1 MAKHNA
7 RIGSMF
13 NQHRRTLMRA
23 GTLLLALLLLAASG
37 WAQDFVNSGTLTNY
51 GTLKIKANLV
61 NTATGVI
68 NNTST
73 GKIRF
78 TSNTGQFRNA
88 QSNIANITNNGWFI
102 FEGTD
107 NSPTHKLFTDGTG
120 TNDNFPALGSRCDF
134 RVPGNMRYT
143 ASSGTQN
150 VQARYYTN
158 LEMDGPSAK
167 AIPDAVYV
175 SGIYNVVDGSGN
187 RTYSG
192 TFYYDGTGDQTIFAE
207 TATSGSVNRY
217 NNLEIRTGSGACA
230 VGTSTKTIADN
241 QTISLIGDFFS
252 AAGTTLALE
261 GQLFAVNATA
271 NGPIT
276 INDPT
281 PGTTFAELRTT
292 GTATYAA
299 NVTVTAGLFNVAGG
313 TATVQSGAT
322 LSLANSTNAQLQLGA
337 NTTLDIAGVLQN
349 NLPARTNWTFDATST
364 IRFTRI
370 ADGQTIPYTVATNP
384 YGNVYTSGG
393 TKGTEAGGDVVMA
406 GDNLTVES
414 GNITVASTR
423 VWNMTSTSPTVTVTY
438 SGAGANSEIVGKMQ
452 RVISSTGVPYTFNNA
467 QTRVTFTA
475 GTLPTTMTLAV
486 LPQTNPN
493 NYDNTKDVRRK
504 VTVSWSGND
513 NWTATFRVGYKESD
527 IPSGTWDASVS
538 QSNLRFY
545 ESPTPPPPPGTPEK
559 VSTGYSYNRLAA
571 SGADLGYIELAGIR
585 GTADPAPN
593 GRGFITSGN
602 DLLLRGGPS
611 VFYAIASGRWSNPA
625 TWDEG
630 VEPSPS
636 DEVVIDGFTVHAG
649 YVRTIDNYAVN
660 EAYPTQLAA
669 KITIVGSSPN
679 SALLFGSTTGPKT
692 FSLNM
697 AAAGELINNRFG
709 TATITDGTPDTGNSP
724 IDAGLVV
731 YTTSGNEITLKA
743 KSLQNNGTLFNFGE
757 IEVGP

>member
-1 MAKHNA
+1 
-7 RIGSMF
+7 MF

-37 WAQDFVNSGTLTNY
+37 WAQDFVNSGTLNNY
-51 GTLKIKANLV
+51 GTLTIKANLV
-61 NTATGVI
+61 NTSTGVI
-68 NNTST
+68 NNATST
-73 GKIRF
+73 ARIRF

-88 QSNIANITNNGWFI
+88 QSNIANIINNGWFI

-107 NSPTHKLFTDGTG
+107 NQFTDGTG
-120 TNDNFPALGSRCDF
+120 NASGSTALGVACNF

-143 ASSGTQN
+143 ASAGTQN

-175 SGIYNVVDGSGN
+175 SGTYTAAGGN

-192 TFYYDGTGDQTIFAE
+192 TFYYDGTGNQTIFAE

-217 NNLEIRTGSGACA
+217 NNLAIMTGSGACA

-241 QTISLIGDFFS
+241 QTISLMGDFSS

-313 TATVQSGAT
+313 TATVQSGVT
-322 LSLANSTNAQLQLGA
+322 LSLANSTNAQLQLGGG
-337 NTTLDIAGVLQN
+337 TTLDIAGVLQN
-349 NLPARTNWTFDATST
+349 SLPARTNWTFDGTST
-364 IRFTRI
+364 IRFTST
-370 ADGQTIPYTVATNP
+370 AAGQTIPYTVATNP

-393 TKGTEAGGDVVMA
+393 TKSTESGGDVVMA
-406 GDNLTVES
+406 GNLTVES
-414 GNITVASTR
+414 DNITVASTR
-423 VWNMTSTSPTVTVTY
+423 VWNMTNASATVTY
-438 SGAGANSEIVGKMQ
+438 SGAGANSEIVGQMQ
-452 RVISSTGVPYTFNNA
+452 RAISGTGPYTFNNDKT
-467 QTRVTFTA
+467 QVTFTA

-486 LPQTNPN
+486 FPLTNPN
-493 NYDNTKDVRRK
+493 NYDNTKDVQRK
-504 VTVSWSGND
+504 VTVSWSGSN
-513 NWTATFRVGYKESD
+513 NWTATFRVGYKESE
-527 IPSGTWDASVS
+527 IPSGVD
-538 QSNLRFY
+538 QSSLRFY
-545 ESPTPPPPPGTPEK
+545 ESPTSGTPEK
-559 VSTGYSYNRLAA
+559 VSTGNPYNRSAA
-571 SGADLGYIELAGIR
+571 AGANLGYIELAGIQ
-585 GTADPAPN
+585 GTAAAVPN
-593 GRGFITSGN
+593 GFRYITSGN

-611 VFYAIASGRWSNPA
+611 VFYAIRSGRWSNPN

-630 VEPSPS
+630 AEPSPS

-649 YVRTIDNYAVN
+649 YVRTIDNYAFD

-669 KITIVGSSPN
+669 KITIGSSPN
-679 SALLFGSTTGPKT
+679 SALLFGSTTVPKT

-697 AAAGELINNRFG
+697 AAAGELINNRVG
-709 TATITDGTPDTGNSP
+709 TATITNGTPDTGSSP

>member
-1 MAKHNA
+1 MSNKAANTTMAKHNA

-37 WAQDFVNSGTLTNY
+37 WAQNFENSGTLTNY
-51 GTLKIKANLV
+51 GTLTIKANLV
-61 NTATGVI
+61 NTSTGVI
-68 NNTST
+68 NNATST
-73 GKIRF
+73 ARIRF
-78 TSNTGQFRNA
+78 TSNTGKFQNE
-88 QSNIANITNNGWFI
+88 QPDITKITNNGWFI

-107 NSPTHKLFTDGTG
+107 NKFTDLTG
-120 TNDNFPALGSRCDF
+120 NVNGSTALGWACNF

-175 SGIYNVVDGSGN
+175 SGTYNVVDGSGN

-207 TATSGSVNRY
+207 TATSGSFNRY

-230 VGTSTKTIADN
+230 AGTSTKTIADDK
-241 QTISLIGDFFS
+241 TISLMGNFS
-252 AAGTTLALE
+252 SATQTTLELK

-281 PGTTFAELRTT
+281 PGTTLAELRTT

-313 TATVQSGAT
+313 TATVQSGVT
-322 LSLANSTNAQLQLGA
+322 LSLANSTNAQLQLGGG
-337 NTTLDIAGVLQN
+337 TTLDIAGVLQN

-364 IRFTRI
+364 IRFTST
-370 ADGQTIPYTVATNP
+370 AAGQTIPYTVASNP

-393 TKGTEAGGDVVMA
+393 TKSTEASGDVVMA
-406 GDNLTVES
+406 GNLTVES
-414 GNITVASTR
+414 GDITVASTR
-423 VWNMTSTSPTVTVTY
+423 VWNMTSASATVTY

-467 QTRVTFTA
+467 QTQVTFTA

-486 LPQTNPN
+486 FPLTNPN
-493 NYDNTKDVRRK
+493 NYDNTKDVQRK
-504 VTVSWSGND
+504 VTVSWSGD
-513 NWTATFRVGYKESD
+513 GWTATFRVGYKESE
-527 IPSGTWDASVS
+527 IPSGVD
-538 QSNLRFY
+538 QSSLRFY
-545 ESPTPPPPPGTPEK
+545 ESPTSGTPEK
-559 VSTGYSYNRLAA
+559 VSTGNPYNRSAA
-571 SGADLGYIELAGIR
+571 AGANLGYIELAGIQ
-585 GTADPAPN
+585 GTAAAVPN
-593 GRGFITSGN
+593 GFRYITSGN

-611 VFYAIASGRWSNPA
+611 VFYPIASGRWSNPA

-636 DEVVIDGFTVHAG
+636 DEVVINGFTVHVG
-649 YVRTIDNYAVN
+649 YVRTIDNYNVN
-660 EAYPTQLAA
+660 EAYPNQLAA
-669 KITIVGSSPN
+669 RITIGSSPN
-679 SALLFGSTTGPKT
+679 SALLFGSTSGAKT
-692 FSLNM
+692 FSLNVG
-697 AAAGELINNRFG
+697 AGVPGEIINNRAG
-709 TATITDGTPDTGNSP
+709 TATITSGTPDTGNSP

-731 YTTSGNEITLKA
+731 YTTTGNEITLQA

>member
-1 MAKHNA
+1 MSNNAANAMMAKHNA

-13 NQHRRTLMRA
+13 NQYRRTLMRA

-37 WAQDFVNSGTLTNY
+37 WAQHDFVNSGTLTNY

-78 TSNTGQFRNA
+78 VSNTGQFRNA
-88 QSNIANITNNGWFI
+88 QTNIANITNNGLFI

-107 NSPTHKLFTDGTG
+107 NLFTDGTG
-120 TNDNFPALGSRCDF
+120 TNHNFPALGSRCDF

-158 LEMDGPSAK
+158 LEMDGASAK

-175 SGIYNVVDGSGN
+175 SGTYNVTAASGN

-192 TFYYDGTGDQTIFAE
+192 TFYYDGTGNQTIFAE

-217 NNLEIRTGSGACA
+217 NNLAIMTGSGACA

-241 QTISLIGDFFS
+241 QTISLMGDFSS
-252 AAGTTLALE
+252 ATQTTLALE

-281 PGTTFAELRTT
+281 PGTTSAELRTT
-292 GTATYAA
+292 GTATYAD

-313 TATVQSGAT
+313 TATVQSGVT
-322 LSLANSTNAQLQLGA
+322 LSLANSTNAQLQLGGG
-337 NTTLDIAGVLQN
+337 TTLDIAGVLQN
-349 NLPARTNWTFDATST
+349 SLPARTNWTYDVTST
-364 IRFTRI
+364 IRFTST
-370 ADGQTIPYTVATNP
+370 AAGQTIPYTVASNP

-393 TKGTEAGGDVVMA
+393 TKSTEASGDVVMA
-406 GDNLTVES
+406 GNLTVES
-414 GNITVASTR
+414 DNITVASTR
-423 VWNMTSTSPTVTVTY
+423 VWNMTNASATVTY

-452 RVISSTGVPYTFNNA
+452 RAISGTGLYIFNNA
-467 QTRVTFTA
+467 QTRVNFTA
-475 GTLPTTMTLAV
+475 GTLPTTMTLEV
-486 LPQTNPN
+486 LPGVNPN
-493 NYDNTKDVRRK
+493 NYNGATDVQRK
-504 VTVSWSGND
+504 VTVSWGGSN
-513 NWTATFRVGYKESD
+513 NWTATFRVGYKASEV
-527 IPSGTWDASVS
+527 PSGID
-538 QSNLRFY
+538 QSSLRFY
-545 ESPTPPPPPGTPEK
+545 ESPSSGSPEK
-559 VSTGYSYNRLAA
+559 VSTGYAYTRSAA
-571 SGADLGYIELAGIR
+571 AGANLGYIELAGIQGT
-585 GTADPAPN
+585 GTAVPN
-593 GRGFITSGN
+593 GFGYITSGN

-611 VFYAIASGRWSNPA
+611 VIYAIASGRWSNPA

-660 EAYPTQLAA
+660 EATPTQLAA
-669 KITIVGSSPN
+669 KITIGSSPN
-679 SALLFGSTTGPKT
+679 SALLFGSTSGAKT
-692 FSLNM
+692 FSLNVG
-697 AAAGELINNRFG
+697 AGVPGEIINNRAG
-709 TATITDGTPDTGNSP
+709 TATITSGTPDTGNSP

-731 YTTSGNEITLKA
+731 YTTSGNEITLQA

>member
-61 NTATGVI
+61 NTATGEI

-88 QSNIANITNNGWFI
+88 QPDITKITNNGWFI

-107 NSPTHKLFTDGTG
+107 NLFTDGTG
-120 TNDNFPALGSRCDF
+120 NPNILPALGVACNF

-143 ASSGTQN
+143 ASAGTQN

-158 LEMDGPSAK
+158 LEMDGPSQK
-167 AIPDAVYV
+167 EIPDAVYV

-192 TFYYDGTGDQTIFAE
+192 TFYYDGTDNQTIFAE
-207 TATSGSVNRY
+207 TFTSGTVNRY
-217 NNLEIRTGSGACA
+217 NNLEIRTGSGTCA
-230 VGTSTKTIADN
+230 DPAVTSIKKIADN
-241 QTISLIGDFFS
+241 KTISLRGNFS
-252 AAGTTLALE
+252 SADNRTTLLLE
-261 GQLFAVNATA
+261 GQLFAVNVTA

-281 PGTTFAELRTT
+281 PDETFAELRTT

-299 NVTVTAGLFNVAGG
+299 DVTVTAGLFNVADG
-313 TATVQSGAT
+313 TATVQSGVT
-322 LSLANSTNAQLQLGA
+322 LSLANSTDAKLQLDAGA
-337 NTTLDIAGVLQN
+337 TLDIAGVLEN
-349 NLPARTNWTFDATST
+349 NLPARTNWTFDANST
-364 IRFTRI
+364 IRFTST
-370 ADGQTIPYTVATNP
+370 AAGQTIPYTVASNP

-393 TKGTEAGGDVVMA
+393 TKSTQAGGDVVMA
-406 GDNLTVES
+406 GNLRVES
-414 GNITVASTR
+414 DNITVASTR
-423 VWNMTSTSPTVTVTY
+423 VWNMTSASATVTY
-438 SGAGANSEIVGKMQ
+438 SGAGVNSEIVGQMQ
-452 RVISSTGVPYTFNNA
+452 RAISGTGSYTFNNA
-467 QTRVTFTA
+467 ETRVNFTA

-486 LPQTNPN
+486 FPQISPN
-493 NYDNTKDVRRK
+493 NYDNTKDVQRK
-504 VTVSWSGND
+504 VTVSWSGSN
-513 NWTATFRVGYKESD
+513 NWTATFRVGYKTSD
-527 IPSGTWDASVS
+527 IPAGTWDPSVS

-545 ESPTPPPPPGTPEK
+545 ESPTAGTPEK
-559 VSTGYSYNRLAA
+559 VSTGYAYTRSAA
-571 SGADLGYIELAGIR
+571 SGANLGYIELAGIQ
-585 GTADPAPN
+585 GTAAAVPN
-593 GRGFITSGN
+593 GFGYITSGN

-611 VFYAIASGRWSNPA
+611 VFYAIRSGRWSNPA

-630 VEPSPS
+630 VEPSPW

-649 YVRTIDNYAVN
+649 YRRDIDGWTDAEAHPN
-660 EAYPTQLAA
+660 ELAA
-669 KITIVGSSPN
+669 KITIGSLPN
-679 SALLFGSTTGPKT
+679 SALLFGSDSGPKT

-697 AAAGELINNRFG
+697 AAAGELINNRVG
-709 TATITDGTPDTGNSP
+709 TATITSGTPDTGNSP

-731 YTTSGNEITLKA
+731 YTTSGREITLKA
-743 KSLQNNGTLFNFGE
+743 KSLRNNGTLFNFGE

>member
-7 RIGSMF
+7 RSRSMF
-13 NQHRRTLMRA
+13 NQQRRTLMRA

-37 WAQDFVNSGTLTNY
+37 WAQDLVNSGTLTNH

-68 NNTST
+68 DNTST

-78 TSNTGQFRNA
+78 TSNTGEFRNA
-88 QSNIANITNNGWFI
+88 QTNIANIINNGWFI

-107 NSPTHKLFTDGTG
+107 NRFTDNTPGNPNPNGPT
-120 TNDNFPALGSRCDF
+120 ALGVACNF
-134 RVPGNMRYT
+134 RVPGNMRYF
-143 ASSGTQN
+143 ASTGTQN

-158 LEMDGPSAK
+158 LEMDGASQK

-175 SGIYNVVDGSGN
+175 SGTYNVTTSSGN

-217 NNLEIRTGSGACA
+217 NNLAIMTGSGACA

-241 QTISLIGDFFS
+241 QTISLIGDFSS

-322 LSLANSTNAQLQLGA
+322 LSLANSTNAQLQLGSG
-337 NTTLDIAGVLQN
+337 TTLDIAGVLQN
-349 NLPARTNWTFDATST
+349 NLPTRTNWTFDATST
-364 IRFTRI
+364 IRFTSI
-370 ADGQTIPYTVATNP
+370 AAGQTIPYTVASNP
-384 YGNVYTSGG
+384 YGNVYTSGD
-393 TKGTEAGGDVVMA
+393 TKSTESGGDVIMA
-406 GDNLTVES
+406 GNLTVES
-414 GNITVASTR
+414 DNITVATGG
-423 VWNMTSTSPTVTVTY
+423 VWNMTSASASVTY
-438 SGAGANSEIVGKMQ
+438 SGAGANSEIVGQMQ
-452 RVISSTGVPYTFNNA
+452 RAISGTGAYTFNNA
-467 QTRVTFTA
+467 QTIVTFTA

-493 NYDNTKDVRRK
+493 NYDNTKDVQRK
-504 VTVSWSGND
+504 VTVSWAVNN
-513 NWTATFRVGYKESD
+513 NWTATFRVGYKASD
-527 IPSGTWDASVS
+527 IPTTWDASVS

-545 ESPTPPPPPGTPEK
+545 ESPTAGTPEK
-559 VSTGYSYNRLAA
+559 VATGNAYSRSAA
-571 SGADLGYIELAGIR
+571 SGANLGYIELAGIQ
-585 GTADPAPN
+585 GTGTPVPN
-593 GRGFITSGN
+593 GFGNITSGN

-611 VFYAIASGRWSNPA
+611 VFYAITSGRWSNPG

-630 VEPSPS
+630 QEPSPS
-636 DEVVIDGFTVHAG
+636 DEVVIDGITVHVG

-660 EAYPTQLAA
+660 EANPTQLAA
-669 KITIVGSSPN
+669 KVTIGNSSN
-679 SALLFGSTTGPKT
+679 SALLFGSTSGPKT

-697 AAAGELINNRFG
+697 AAAGELINNRAG
-709 TATITDGTPDTGNSP
+709 TATITSGTPDTGNSP

-731 YTTSGNEITLKA
+731 YTTSGNEITLIA
-743 KSLQNNGTLFNFGE
+743 KSLQNTGTLFNFGE

>member
-7 RIGSMF
+7 RIGGMF

-37 WAQDFVNSGTLTNY
+37 WAQDFVNSGTLTNH

-61 NTATGVI
+61 NTLNGVI

-73 GKIRF
+73 GRIRF
-78 TSNTGQFRNA
+78 VSNTGQFRNE
-88 QSNIANITNNGWFI
+88 QPDITKITNNGWFI

-120 TNDNFPALGSRCDF
+120 TNDNFPALGSRCNF

-158 LEMDGPSAK
+158 LEMDGASAK

-175 SGIYNVVDGSGN
+175 SGTYTAAGGN

-192 TFYYDGTGDQTIFAE
+192 TFYYDGTDNQTIFAE

-217 NNLEIRTGSGACA
+217 NNLAIMTGSGDCA
-230 VGTSTKTIADN
+230 AAGTSTKTIADN
-241 QTISLIGDFFS
+241 KTISLIGDFFS
-252 AAGTTLALE
+252 ADNRTTLLLQ
-261 GQLFAVNATA
+261 GQLFAVNVTA

-281 PGTTFAELRTT
+281 PDETFAELRTT
-292 GTATYAA
+292 GTATTYAA
-299 NVTVTAGLFNVAGG
+299 NVTVTAGLFKVADGR
-313 TATVQSGAT
+313 ATVQST
-322 LSLANSTNAQLQLGA
+322 LSLANSTYAQLQLDAGA
-337 NTTLDIAGVLQN
+337 MLDIEGELEN
-349 NLPARTNWTFDATST
+349 NLLARTNWTFDATST
-364 IRFTRI
+364 IRFTKI
-370 ADGQTIPYTVATNP
+370 ADGQTIPYTVASNP

-393 TKGTEAGGDVVMA
+393 TKSTESGGDVVMA
-406 GDNLTVES
+406 GNLTVES

-423 VWNMTSTSPTVTVTY
+423 VWNMTNPSATVTY
-438 SGAGANSEIVGKMQ
+438 SGAGENSEIIGKMQ
-452 RVISSTGVPYTFNNA
+452 RTISGTGLYIFNNDK
-467 QTRVTFTA
+467 TRVTFTA

-486 LPQTNPN
+486 FPQTDPN
-493 NYDNTKDVRRK
+493 NYDNTKDVQRK
-504 VTVSWSGND
+504 VTVSWDGSN
-513 NWTATFRVGYKESD
+513 NWTATFRVGYKTSD
-527 IPSGTWDASVS
+527 IPSTWDASVS

-545 ESPTPPPPPGTPEK
+545 ESPTSGTPEK
-559 VSTGYSYNRLAA
+559 VSTGYPYTRSAA
-571 SGADLGYIELAGIR
+571 SGANLGYIELAGIQ
-585 GTADPAPN
+585 GTAAAVPN
-593 GRGFITSGN
+593 GFGYITSGN

-611 VFYAIASGRWSNPA
+611 VFYAIRSGRWSNPN

-630 VEPSPS
+630 AEPSPW
-636 DEVVIDGFTVHAG
+636 DEVVIDGYTVHAG
-649 YVRTIDNYAVN
+649 YKRAIDDWDDD

-669 KITIVGSSPN
+669 KITIGSSLN
-679 SALLFGSTTGPKT
+679 SALLFGSDGGSKT

-709 TATITDGTPDTGNSP
+709 TETITDGTPNTGSSP

-731 YTTSGNEITLKA
+731 YTTSGREITLKA

>member
-13 NQHRRTLMRA
+13 NQYRRTLMRA

-37 WAQDFVNSGTLTNY
+37 WAQDFVNSGTLTNH

-61 NTATGVI
+61 NTSTGVI
-68 NNTST
+68 NNT
-73 GKIRF
+73 GRIRF

-107 NSPTHKLFTDGTG
+107 NLFTDGTG

-175 SGIYNVVDGSGN
+175 SGTYTAAGGN

-207 TATSGSVNRY
+207 TATSGSFNRY

-230 VGTSTKTIADN
+230 AGTSTKTIADN
-241 QTISLIGDFFS
+241 ETISLMGNFS
-252 AAGTTLALE
+252 SATQTTLELK

-271 NGPIT
+271 SGPIT

-281 PGTTFAELRTT
+281 PGTTLAELRTT

-313 TATVQSGAT
+313 TATVQSGVT
-322 LSLANSTNAQLQLGA
+322 LSLANSTNAQLQLGGG
-337 NTTLDIAGVLQN
+337 TTLDIAGVLQN

-364 IRFTRI
+364 IRFTST
-370 ADGQTIPYTVATNP
+370 AAGQTIPYTVASNP

-393 TKGTEAGGDVVMA
+393 TKSTEASGDVVMA
-406 GDNLTVES
+406 GNLTVES
-414 GNITVASTR
+414 GDITVASTR
-423 VWNMTSTSPTVTVTY
+423 VWNMTSASATVTY

-467 QTRVTFTA
+467 QTQVTFTA

-493 NYDNTKDVRRK
+493 NYYDPTKDVQRQ
-504 VTVSWSGND
+504 VTVSWSGSND
-513 NWTATFRVGYKESD
+513 WTATFRVGYKESEVPGGVD
-527 IPSGTWDASVS
+527 
-538 QSNLRFY
+538 QSSLRFY
-545 ESPTPPPPPGTPEK
+545 ESPSSGPLEK
-559 VSTGYSYNRLAA
+559 VSTGYAYTRSAA
-571 SGADLGYIELAGIR
+571 SGANLGYIQLAGIQGI
-585 GTADPAPN
+585 GTPVPN
-593 GRGFITSGN
+593 GFRYITSGN
-602 DLLLRGGPS
+602 ELLLRGGPS
-611 VFYAIASGRWSNPA
+611 VFYPIASGRWSNPA

-636 DEVVIDGFTVHAG
+636 DEVVINGFTVHVG
-649 YVRTIDNYAVN
+649 YVRTIDNYNVN
-660 EAYPTQLAA
+660 EAYPNQLAA
-669 KITIVGSSPN
+669 RITIGSSPN
-679 SALLFGSTTGPKT
+679 SALLFGSTSGAKT
-692 FSLNM
+692 FSLNVG
-697 AAAGELINNRFG
+697 AGVPGEIINNRAG
-709 TATITDGTPDTGNSP
+709 TATITSGTPDTGNSP

-731 YTTSGNEITLKA
+731 YTTTGNEITLQA

>member
-37 WAQDFVNSGTLTNY
+37 WAQDFVNSGTLTNH
-51 GTLKIKANLV
+51 GTLRIRANLV

-73 GKIRF
+73 GRIRF
-78 TSNTGQFRNA
+78 VSNTGQFRNE

-107 NSPTHKLFTDGTG
+107 NLFTDGTG
-120 TNDNFPALGSRCDF
+120 NASGSTALGVACNF

-158 LEMDGPSAK
+158 LELDGPSAK

-175 SGIYNVVDGSGN
+175 SGTYNVTAASGN

-217 NNLEIRTGSGACA
+217 NNLAIMTGSGACA

-241 QTISLIGDFFS
+241 QTISLMGDFSS

-261 GQLFAVNATA
+261 GQLFAVNVTA

-281 PGTTFAELRTT
+281 PGTTLAELRTT

-313 TATVQSGAT
+313 TATVQSTST

-337 NTTLDIAGVLQN
+337 GTTLDIAGVLQN

-364 IRFTRI
+364 IRFTST
-370 ADGQTIPYTVATNP
+370 AAGQTIPYTVASNP

-393 TKGTEAGGDVVMA
+393 TKSTESGGDVVMA
-406 GDNLTVES
+406 GNLTVES
-414 GNITVASTR
+414 DNITVASTR
-423 VWNMTSTSPTVTVTY
+423 VWNMTNASATVTY
-438 SGAGANSEIVGKMQ
+438 SGAGANSEIVGQMQ
-452 RVISSTGVPYTFNNA
+452 RAISGTGSYTFNNA
-467 QTRVTFTA
+467 QTRVNFTA

-486 LPQTNPN
+486 FPQTSPN
-493 NYDNTKDVRRK
+493 NYDNTKDVQRK
-504 VTVSWSGND
+504 VTVSWSGSN
-513 NWTATFRVGYKESD
+513 NWTATFRVGYKTSD
-527 IPSGTWDASVS
+527 IPGTWDPSVN

-545 ESPTPPPPPGTPEK
+545 ESPSSGTPEK
-559 VSTGYSYNRLAA
+559 VSTGNPYNRSAA
-571 SGADLGYIELAGIR
+571 VGPNLGYIELAGIQGT
-585 GTADPAPN
+585 GTAVPN
-593 GRGFITSGN
+593 GFGYITSGN

-611 VFYAIASGRWSNPA
+611 VIYAIAHGRWSNPN

-660 EAYPTQLAA
+660 EAYPTQLAT
-669 KITIVGSSPN
+669 KITIGSSPN
-679 SALLFGSTTGPKT
+679 SALLFGSTSGPKT
-692 FSLNM
+692 FSLNVG
-697 AAAGELINNRFG
+697 AGVPGEIINNRAG
-709 TATITDGTPDTGNSP
+709 TATITSGTPDTGNSP

-731 YTTSGNEITLKA
+731 YTTSGNEITLQA

>member
-13 NQHRRTLMRA
+13 NQHRHTLMRA

-37 WAQDFVNSGTLTNY
+37 WAQDFVNSGTLTNH
-51 GTLKIKANLV
+51 GTLRIRANLV
-61 NTATGVI
+61 NTSTGVI

-73 GKIRF
+73 GRIRF
-78 TSNTGQFRNA
+78 VSNTGQFRNA

-107 NSPTHKLFTDGTG
+107 NLFTDGTG
-120 TNDNFPALGSRCDF
+120 NASGSTALGVACDF

-143 ASSGTQN
+143 ASAGTQN
-150 VQARYYTN
+150 AQARYYTN

-175 SGIYNVVDGSGN
+175 SGTYNVTATSGN

-192 TFYYDGTGDQTIFAE
+192 TFYYDGTGPQTIFAE
-207 TATSGSVNRY
+207 TAASGPDNRY
-217 NNLEIRTGSGACA
+217 NNLAIMTGSGACA
-230 VGTSTKTIADN
+230 AGTSTKTIADN
-241 QTISLIGDFFS
+241 QTISLLGDFSS
-252 AAGTTLALE
+252 ADNRTTLLLE
-261 GQLFAVNATA
+261 GQLFAVNVTA

-292 GTATYAA
+292 GIATYYAA

-322 LSLANSTNAQLQLGA
+322 LSLANSTNANLQLGA
-337 NTTLDIAGVLQN
+337 NTTLDIAGDLQN
-349 NLPARTNWTFDATST
+349 NLPARTNWNFDATST
-364 IRFTRI
+364 IGFTRT
-370 ADGQTIPYTVATNP
+370 ADGQTIPYTVASNP

-393 TKGTEAGGDVVMA
+393 TKSTESGGDVIMA
-406 GDNLTVES
+406 GNLTVQS
-414 GNITVASTR
+414 DSIAVASTR
-423 VWNMTSTSPTVTVTY
+423 VWNMTNPSATVTY
-438 SGAGANSEIVGKMQ
+438 SGAGANSEIVGQMQ
-452 RVISSTGVPYTFNNA
+452 RAISNTPGPSYTFNNA
-467 QTRVTFTA
+467 QTQVTFTA
-475 GTLPTTMTLAV
+475 GTPPTTMTLAV
-486 LPQTNPN
+486 FPRNNPN
-493 NYDNTKDVRRK
+493 HYDNTTDVQRR
-504 VTVSWSGND
+504 VTVSWSGSN
-513 NWTATFRVGYKESD
+513 NWTATFRVGYKTSD
-527 IPSGTWDASVS
+527 IPTTWGTSVN

-545 ESPTPPPPPGTPEK
+545 ESPATNPPPPGTPEK
-559 VSTGYSYNRLAA
+559 VSTANQYNRSAA
-571 SGADLGYIELAGIR
+571 SGANLGYIELAGIQGT
-585 GTADPAPN
+585 GTAAPN
-593 GRGFITSGN
+593 GRGFIASGN

-611 VFYAIASGRWSNPA
+611 VFYPIASGRWSNPN

-636 DEVVIDGFTVHAG
+636 DEVVINGFTVHVG
-649 YVRTIDNYAVN
+649 YVRAIDNYSVN
-660 EAYPTQLAA
+660 EAYPNQLAA
-669 KITIVGSSPN
+669 KITIGSSPN
-679 SALLFGSTTGPKT
+679 SALLFGSTSGAKT
-692 FSLNM
+692 FSLNVG
-697 AAAGELINNRFG
+697 AGVPGEIINNRAG
-709 TATITDGTPDTGNSP
+709 TATITSGTPDTGSSP

-731 YTTSGNEITLKA
+731 YTTSGNEITLQA

>member
-37 WAQDFVNSGTLTNY
+37 WAQDFVNSGTLTNH

-61 NTATGVI
+61 NTSTGVI
-68 NNTST
+68 NNATST
-73 GKIRF
+73 GRIRF
-78 TSNTGQFRNA
+78 TSNTGQFRNE
-88 QSNIANITNNGWFI
+88 QPDITKITNNGWFI

-107 NSPTHKLFTDGTG
+107 NLFTDGTG
-120 TNDNFPALGSRCDF
+120 NASGSTALGVACNF

-143 ASSGTQN
+143 ASSGIQN

-175 SGIYNVVDGSGN
+175 SGTYNVTAASGN

-192 TFYYDGTGDQTIFAE
+192 TFYYDGTGNQTIFAE
-207 TATSGSVNRY
+207 TSASGPNNIY

-230 VGTSTKTIADN
+230 AGTSTKTIADD
-241 QTISLIGDFFS
+241 QTISLLGNFSS
-252 AAGTTLALE
+252 AAGTTLLLQ
-261 GQLFAVNATA
+261 GQLFAVNVTA

-281 PGTTFAELRTT
+281 PGTTLAELRTT
-292 GTATYAA
+292 GTATYAD

-313 TATVQSGAT
+313 TATVQSTST
-322 LSLANSTNAQLQLGA
+322 LSLANSTDAKLQLGA

-349 NLPARTNWTFDATST
+349 NFPARTNWNFDVTST
-364 IRFTRI
+364 IRFTST
-370 ADGQTIPYTVATNP
+370 ADGQTIPYTVETNP
-384 YGNVYTSGG
+384 YGNVHTSGG
-393 TKGTEAGGDVVMA
+393 TKSTESGGDVVMA
-406 GDNLTVES
+406 GNLTVES
-414 GNITVASTR
+414 DNITVASTR
-423 VWNMTSTSPTVTVTY
+423 VWNMTSTLPTVTVTY

-452 RVISSTGVPYTFNNA
+452 RKISGAGPYIFNNA
-467 QTRVTFTA
+467 QTQVTFTD
-475 GTLPTTMTLAV
+475 GTPPTTMTLAV

-493 NYDNTKDVRRK
+493 NYDNTKDVQRK
-504 VTVSWSGND
+504 VTVSWDGSN
-513 NWTATFRVGYKESD
+513 NWKATFRVGYKESD
-527 IPSGTWDASVS
+527 IPSGTWNPSVS

-545 ESPTPPPPPGTPEK
+545 ESPTAGTPEK
-559 VSTGYSYNRLAA
+559 VSTGNAYTRSPAA
-571 SGADLGYIELAGIR
+571 GANLGYIELAGIQGT
-585 GTADPAPN
+585 GTAVPN
-593 GRGFITSGN
+593 GFGNITSGN

-611 VFYAIASGRWSNPA
+611 VFYAIRSGRWSNPN

-649 YVRTIDNYAVN
+649 YVRETDNYTGA
-660 EAYPTQLAA
+660 EEYPERLAA
-669 KITIVGSSPN
+669 KITIGDRDN
-679 SALLFGSTTGPKT
+679 SALLFGSPINDRPKT

-697 AAAGELINNRFG
+697 AAAGELINNHFG
-709 TATITDGTPDTGNSP
+709 TATITDGEPDTSNSP

-731 YTTSGNEITLKA
+731 YNGITLQA
-743 KSLQNNGTLFNFGE
+743 KSLRNNGTLFNFGE

>member
-1 MAKHNA
+1 
-7 RIGSMF
+7 
-13 NQHRRTLMRA
+13 MRA

-37 WAQDFVNSGTLTNY
+37 WAQDFVNSGTLTNH
-51 GTLKIKANLV
+51 GTLNINANLV

-73 GKIRF
+73 GNIRF

-102 FEGTD
+102 FRGT
-107 NSPTHKLFTDGTG
+107 NNQFTDGTG
-120 TNDNFPALGSRCDF
+120 NASGSTALGVACNF

-143 ASSGTQN
+143 ASAGTQN

-175 SGIYNVVDGSGN
+175 SGTYNVTAASGN

-192 TFYYDGTGDQTIFAE
+192 TFYYDGTGPQTIFAE

-217 NNLEIRTGSGACA
+217 NNLAIMTGSGACA
-230 VGTSTKTIADN
+230 AGTSTKTIADN
-241 QTISLIGDFFS
+241 QTISLMGDFSS
-252 AAGTTLALE
+252 AAGTTLLLE

-281 PGTTFAELRTT
+281 PGTTLAELRTT

-313 TATVQSGAT
+313 TATVQSTST
-322 LSLANSTNAQLQLGA
+322 LSLANSTNANLQLGA
-337 NTTLDIAGVLQN
+337 GTTLDIAGELQN

-364 IRFTRI
+364 IRFTST
-370 ADGQTIPYTVATNP
+370 AAGQTIPYTVASNP

-393 TKGTEAGGDVVMA
+393 TKSTESGGDVVMA
-406 GDNLTVES
+406 GNLTVES
-414 GNITVASTR
+414 DDITVASTR
-423 VWNMTSTSPTVTVTY
+423 VWNMTTASATVTY
-438 SGAGANSEIVGKMQ
+438 SGAGANSEIVGQMQ
-452 RVISSTGVPYTFNNA
+452 RTISGTGSYTFNNA
-467 QTRVTFTA
+467 ETRVNFTA

-486 LPQTNPN
+486 FPQTNPN
-493 NYDNTKDVRRK
+493 NYDNTRDVQRK
-504 VTVSWSGND
+504 VTVSWGGSN
-513 NWTATFRVGYKESD
+513 NWTATFRVGYKTSD
-527 IPSGTWDASVS
+527 IPGTWDASVS

-545 ESPTPPPPPGTPEK
+545 ESPTAGTPEK
-559 VSTGYSYNRLAA
+559 VSTGNAYNRSAA
-571 SGADLGYIELAGIR
+571 SGANLGYIELAGIQ
-585 GTADPAPN
+585 GTATAVPN
-593 GRGFITSGN
+593 GFGYITSGN

-611 VFYAIASGRWSNPA
+611 VFYAIAHGRWSNPA

-649 YVRTIDNYAVN
+649 YVRTIDNYAVD

-669 KITIVGSSPN
+669 RITIGSSPN
-679 SALLFGSTTGPKT
+679 SALLFGSTSGPRT
-692 FSLNM
+692 FSLNVG
-697 AAAGELINNRFG
+697 AGVPGEIINNRVG
-709 TATITDGTPDTGNSP
+709 TATITSGTPDTGNSP

-731 YTTSGNEITLKA
+731 YTTSGNEITLQA
-743 KSLQNNGTLFNFGE
+743 RSLQNNGTLFNFGE

>member
-37 WAQDFVNSGTLTNY
+37 WAQDFVNSGTLTNH
-51 GTLKIKANLV
+51 GTLRIRANLV

-73 GKIRF
+73 GRIRF
-78 TSNTGQFRNA
+78 VSNTGQFRNA

-107 NSPTHKLFTDGTG
+107 NLFTDGTG
-120 TNDNFPALGSRCDF
+120 SASGSTALGVACNF

-158 LEMDGPSAK
+158 LEMDGASAK

-175 SGIYNVVDGSGN
+175 SGTYTAAGGN

-192 TFYYDGTGDQTIFAE
+192 TFYYDGTDNQTIFAE

-217 NNLEIRTGSGACA
+217 NNLAIMTGSGDCA
-230 VGTSTKTIADN
+230 AAGTSTKTIADN
-241 QTISLIGDFFS
+241 KTISLIGDFFS
-252 AAGTTLALE
+252 ADNRTTLLLK
-261 GQLFAVNATA
+261 GQLFAVNVTA

-281 PGTTFAELRTT
+281 PDETFAELRTT
-292 GTATYAA
+292 GTATTYAA
-299 NVTVTAGLFNVAGG
+299 NVTVTAGLFKVADGR
-313 TATVQSGAT
+313 ATVQST
-322 LSLANSTNAQLQLGA
+322 LSLANSTYAQLQLDAGA
-337 NTTLDIAGVLQN
+337 MLDIEGELEN
-349 NLPARTNWTFDATST
+349 NLLARTNWTFDATST
-364 IRFTRI
+364 IRFTKI
-370 ADGQTIPYTVATNP
+370 ADGQTIPYTVASNP

-393 TKGTEAGGDVVMA
+393 TKSTESGGDVVMA
-406 GDNLTVES
+406 GNLTVES

-423 VWNMTSTSPTVTVTY
+423 VWNMTNPSATVTY
-438 SGAGANSEIVGKMQ
+438 SGAGENSEIIGKMQ
-452 RVISSTGVPYTFNNA
+452 RTISGTGLYIFNNDK
-467 QTRVTFTA
+467 TRVTFTA

-486 LPQTNPN
+486 FPQTDPN
-493 NYDNTKDVRRK
+493 NYDNTKDVQRK
-504 VTVSWSGND
+504 VTVSWDGSN
-513 NWTATFRVGYKESD
+513 NWTATFRVGYKESE
-527 IPSGTWDASVS
+527 IPSGVD
-538 QSNLRFY
+538 QSSLRFY
-545 ESPTPPPPPGTPEK
+545 ESPGTGTPEK
-559 VSTGYSYNRLAA
+559 VSTGNAYIRSAA
-571 SGADLGYIELAGIR
+571 SGANLGFIELAGIQ
-585 GTADPAPN
+585 GTATPAPN
-593 GRGFITSGN
+593 GRGFIASGN

-649 YVRTIDNYAVN
+649 YRRDIDGYDVD

-669 KITIVGSSPN
+669 KITIENRLN

-697 AAAGELINNRFG
+697 AAAGKLINNRDG
-709 TATITDGTPDTGNSP
+709 GATITSGDPDEGDDP

-743 KSLQNNGTLFNFGE
+743 KSLENNGTLFNFGE
-757 IEVGP
+757 IEVGLP

>member
-1 MAKHNA
+1 
-7 RIGSMF
+7 
-13 NQHRRTLMRA
+13 MRA
-23 GTLLLALLLLAASG
+23 GAVLLALLLLAASG
-37 WAQDFVNSGTLTNY
+37 WAQDFVNSGTLTNH
-51 GTLKIKANLV
+51 GTLRIRANLV

-73 GKIRF
+73 GRIRF
-78 TSNTGQFRNA
+78 VSNTGQFRNA
-88 QSNIANITNNGWFI
+88 QSNIANITNNGLFI

-107 NSPTHKLFTDGTG
+107 NLFTDGTG
-120 TNDNFPALGSRCDF
+120 NASGSTALGVACNF

-175 SGIYNVVDGSGN
+175 SGTYNVVGGSGN

-192 TFYYDGTGDQTIFAE
+192 TFYYDGTGPQTIFPE
-207 TATSGSVNRY
+207 TAPTGSDNRY
-217 NNLEIRTGSGACA
+217 NNLDIRTGSGTCA
-230 VGTSTKTIADN
+230 AGTSIKTIADN
-241 QTISLIGDFFS
+241 QTISLLGDFSS
-252 AAGTTLALE
+252 AAGTTLELE
-261 GQLFAVNATA
+261 GQLFAANVTA

-281 PGTTFAELRTT
+281 PAATLAELRTT

-299 NVTVTAGLFNVAGG
+299 DVTVTAGLFNVAGG

-322 LSLANSTNAQLQLGA
+322 LSLANSTNANLRLGA
-337 NTTLDIAGVLQN
+337 NTTLNIAGVLQN
-349 NLPARTNWTFDATST
+349 NLPARTNWTFDGTST
-364 IRFTRI
+364 IGFTST
-370 ADGQTIPYTVATNP
+370 AVGQTIPYTVASNP

-393 TKGTEAGGDVVMA
+393 TKSTEAGGDVVMA
-406 GDNLTVES
+406 GNNLTVES
-414 GNITVASTR
+414 DDITVASTR
-423 VWNMTSTSPTVTVTY
+423 VWNMTNASATVTY
-438 SGAGANSEIVGKMQ
+438 SGAGVNSEIVGQMQ
-452 RVISSTGVPYTFNNA
+452 RAISGTGSYTFNNA
-467 QTRVTFTA
+467 QTRVEFTA
-475 GTLPTTMTLAV
+475 GTLPTTMTLVV
-486 LPQTNPN
+486 LPQFDPN
-493 NYDNTKDVRRK
+493 HYNNATDVRRK
-504 VTVSWSGND
+504 VTVSWSGSN
-513 NWTATFRVGYKESD
+513 NWTATFRVGYKTTD
-527 IPSGTWDASVS
+527 IPNTWVSSVS

-545 ESPTPPPPPGTPEK
+545 ESPATNPPPPGTPEK
-559 VSTGYSYNRLAA
+559 VSTGNPYNRLAA
-571 SGADLGYIELAGIR
+571 SGADLGFIELEGIR
-585 GTADPAPN
+585 GTGRAAPN
-593 GRGFITSGN
+593 GRDSIASGN

-611 VFYAIASGRWSNPA
+611 VFYAIRSGRWSNRN

-649 YVRTIDNYAVN
+649 YVRATDGYGSD
-660 EAYPTQLAA
+660 ETYPTQLAA
-669 KITIVGSSPN
+669 KITIENRPN
-679 SALLFGSTTGPKT
+679 SALLFGSTTGAKT

-697 AAAGELINNRFG
+697 AAAGELINKRVG
-709 TATITDGTPDTGNSP
+709 TATITSGTPDTTNSP

-743 KSLQNNGTLFNFGE
+743 KSLQNDGTLFNFGE

>member
-1 MAKHNA
+1 
-7 RIGSMF
+7 
-13 NQHRRTLMRA
+13 
-23 GTLLLALLLLAASG
+23 
-37 WAQDFVNSGTLTNY
+37 
-51 GTLKIKANLV
+51 
-61 NTATGVI
+61 
-68 NNTST
+68 
-73 GKIRF
+73 
-78 TSNTGQFRNA
+78 
-88 QSNIANITNNGWFI
+88 
-102 FEGTD
+102 
-107 NSPTHKLFTDGTG
+107 
-120 TNDNFPALGSRCDF
+120 
-134 RVPGNMRYT
+134 MRYT

-175 SGIYNVVDGSGN
+175 SGTYNVTAASGN

-192 TFYYDGTGDQTIFAE
+192 TFYYDGTGNQTIFAE

-217 NNLEIRTGSGACA
+217 NNLAIMTGSGACA

-241 QTISLIGDFFS
+241 QTISLMGDFSS
-252 AAGTTLALE
+252 ATQTTLALE

-281 PGTTFAELRTT
+281 PGTTSAELRTT
-292 GTATYAA
+292 GTATYAD

-313 TATVQSGAT
+313 TATVQSGVT

-349 NLPARTNWTFDATST
+349 SLPARTNWTYDVTST
-364 IRFTRI
+364 IRFTST
-370 ADGQTIPYTVATNP
+370 AAGQTIPYTVASNP

-393 TKGTEAGGDVVMA
+393 TKSTEASGDVVMA
-406 GDNLTVES
+406 GNLTVES
-414 GNITVASTR
+414 DNITVASTR
-423 VWNMTSTSPTVTVTY
+423 VWNMTNASATVTY

-452 RVISSTGVPYTFNNA
+452 RAISGTGLYIFNNA
-467 QTRVTFTA
+467 QTRVNFTA
-475 GTLPTTMTLAV
+475 GTLPTTMTLEV
-486 LPQTNPN
+486 LPGVNPN
-493 NYDNTKDVRRK
+493 NYNGATDVQRK
-504 VTVSWSGND
+504 VTVSWGGSN
-513 NWTATFRVGYKESD
+513 NWTATFRVGYKASEV
-527 IPSGTWDASVS
+527 PSGID
-538 QSNLRFY
+538 QSSLRFY
-545 ESPTPPPPPGTPEK
+545 ESPSSGSPEK
-559 VSTGYSYNRLAA
+559 VSTGYAYTRSAA
-571 SGADLGYIELAGIR
+571 AGANLGYIELAGIQGT
-585 GTADPAPN
+585 GTAVPN
-593 GRGFITSGN
+593 GFGYITSGN

-611 VFYAIASGRWSNPA
+611 VIYAIASGRWSNPA

-660 EAYPTQLAA
+660 EATPTQLAA
-669 KITIVGSSPN
+669 KITIGSSPN
-679 SALLFGSTTGPKT
+679 SALLFGSTSGAKT
-692 FSLNM
+692 FSLNVG
-697 AAAGELINNRFG
+697 AGVPGEIINNRAG
-709 TATITDGTPDTGNSP
+709 TATITSGTPDTGNSP

-731 YTTSGNEITLKA
+731 YTTSGNEITLQA

>member
-7 RIGSMF
+7 RSRSMF
-13 NQHRRTLMRA
+13 NQQRRTLMRA

-37 WAQDFVNSGTLTNY
+37 WAQDLVNSGTLTNY

-78 TSNTGQFRNA
+78 TSNTGEFRNA
-88 QSNIANITNNGWFI
+88 QTNIANIINNGWFI

-107 NSPTHKLFTDGTG
+107 NRFTDGSGNPNGST
-120 TNDNFPALGSRCDF
+120 ALGVACDF
-134 RVPGNMRYT
+134 RVPGNMRYF
-143 ASSGTQN
+143 ASTGTQN

-175 SGIYNVVDGSGN
+175 SGTYNVTAASGN

-217 NNLEIRTGSGACA
+217 NNLAIMTGSGACA

-241 QTISLIGDFFS
+241 QTISLIGDFSS

-322 LSLANSTNAQLQLGA
+322 LSLANSTNAQLQLGSG
-337 NTTLDIAGVLQN
+337 TTLDIAGVLQN

-364 IRFTRI
+364 IRFTST
-370 ADGQTIPYTVATNP
+370 AAGQTIPYTVASNP
-384 YGNVYTSGG
+384 YGNVYTSGN
-393 TKGTEAGGDVVMA
+393 TKSTESGGDVIMA
-406 GDNLTVES
+406 GNLTVES
-414 GNITVASTR
+414 DNITVATGR
-423 VWNMTSTSPTVTVTY
+423 VWNMTNASASVTY
-438 SGAGANSEIVGKMQ
+438 SGAGANSEIVGQMQ
-452 RVISSTGVPYTFNNA
+452 RAISGTGSYTFNNA
-467 QTRVTFTA
+467 ETRVNFTA

-486 LPQTNPN
+486 FPQTNPN
-493 NYDNTKDVRRK
+493 NYDNTKDVQRK
-504 VTVSWSGND
+504 VTVSWAGSN

-527 IPSGTWDASVS
+527 IPGTWDASVN
-538 QSNLRFY
+538 QGNLRFY
-545 ESPTPPPPPGTPEK
+545 ESPAAPPVEK
-559 VSTGYSYNRLAA
+559 VATGNPYSRLAA
-571 SGADLGYIELAGIR
+571 SGANLGYIELAGIQ
-585 GTADPAPN
+585 GTATAVPN
-593 GRGFITSGN
+593 GFGYIASGN

-611 VFYAIASGRWSNPA
+611 VFYAIAHGRWSNPA

-649 YVRTIDNYAVN
+649 YVRTIDNYTGN
-660 EAYPTQLAA
+660 EAYPNQLAA
-669 KITIVGSSPN
+669 KVTIGSSPN
-679 SALLFGSTTGPKT
+679 SALLFGSTAGPKT
-692 FSLNM
+692 FSLNT
-697 AAAGELINNRFG
+697 AAAGELINNRAG
-709 TATITDGTPDTGNSP
+709 TATITSGTPDTGNSP

-731 YTTSGNEITLKA
+731 YTTSGNEITLIA
-743 KSLQNNGTLFNFGE
+743 KSLQNTGTLFNFGE